1 MSNPQNPVA
10 LITGSGRPRVGNVIA
25 RHLADRG
32 YSIALHYNSSEEDAI
47 KSRDEIRVIGC
58 ECEAFQADVASESEV
73 DEMAAGVKR
82 KFGRLDVLVTT
93 SSIWGETTFDDVTK
107 EQLHLNFDVNTL
119 GTFFAARAAG
129 RIMIEQPEGGAI
141 VTVGDW
147 SIDRP
152 YLDHVAYFISKGALP
167 TLTRLLARELGERN
181 PKVRVNC
188 IHPGPVMFPGD
199 ASEERKARLIEATI
213 VKSADCPEMVA
224 QAVEALVNNKFLTGV
239 CLPVDGGRHMYS
251 PGEV

>member
-1 MSNPQNPVA
+1 
-10 LITGSGRPRVGNVIA
+10 VGNVIA
-25 RHLADRG
+25 RHFADHQ
-32 YSIALHYNSSEEDAI
+32 YSIALHYNSSEKEAI
-47 KSRDEIRVIGC
+47 KSRDEIRAMGR

-73 DEMAAGVKR
+73 DGMITKVKER
-82 KFGRLDVLVTT
+82 FERIDVLVTT
-93 SSIWGETTFDDVTK
+93 SSIWSKTSFDNVTK

-141 VTVGDW
+141 VTIGDW

-152 YLDHVAYFISKGALP
+152 YLDHVAYFVSKGALP
-167 TLTRLLARELGERN
+167 TLTRLLARELGDRN

-188 IHPGPVMFPGD
+188 IHPGPVMFPND
-199 ASEERKARLIEATI
+199 SSDERKARLIEATV

-224 QAVEALVNNKFLTGV
+224 QAVAALVNNEFITGV